1 MTLHINGTLIRQKT
15 LWLLGLIAAGSIT
28 SQFAAINHFLSYHPR
43 LVPLGGFLLSALAV
57 IHNPKAEAVVA
68 EALSGEGSA
77 AKTP

>member
-1 MTLHINGTLIRQKT
+1 MTVHLNGTLIRQKT

-43 LVPLGGFLLSALAV
+43 LAPLGFLLLSALTL

-68 EALSGEGSA
+68 EALSTESPA